1 MGLKICQ
8 RLGTD
13 DLQILCHATRET
25 GETLRFGVPE
35 GPGTNPLQILRFY
48 WRVELI
54 RLLLKS
60 FTVWRFSAYIL
71 LCLSQTLFNFIYF
84 SV

>member
-1 MGLKICQ
+1 MILNTFG
-8 RLGTD
+8 
-13 DLQILCHATRET
+13 LQILCHATRET
-25 GETLRFGVPE
+25 HETLRFGVPE

-48 WRVELI
+48 LRVELI

-60 FTVWRFSAYIL
+60 FTVWTADFL
-71 LCLSQTLFNFIYF
+71 LVFCCVCHKPYLISFIF